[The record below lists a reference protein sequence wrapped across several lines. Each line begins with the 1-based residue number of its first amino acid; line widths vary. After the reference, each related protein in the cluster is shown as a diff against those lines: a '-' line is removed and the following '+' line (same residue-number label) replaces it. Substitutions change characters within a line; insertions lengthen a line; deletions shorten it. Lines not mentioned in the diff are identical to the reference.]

1 MRPFFKAALVFC
13 VACLPPVAA
22 HSSYAQAPAAAP
34 ASTLSPAD
42 VAKLVE
48 KVQVFY
54 DKTTSFKSDFKQ
66 EYLVKVHGSRLNSH
80 GRVVFSKPGKM
91 DWVYDDPKDNRV
103 VSDGAIVKVYEA
115 ANHQMFEQH
124 MDKSQYPAA
133 LAFLTGQG
141 KLADL
146 FNFTVPDGMSFPN
159 GTVLQGVPKQPTPA
173 YATVLFYIDNA
184 TAQVRRVLI
193 IDGQSNRNRFDFEN
207 PRVNEPVSPTQFQLN
222 PPPGTTIIRP

>member
-1 MRPFFKAALVFC
+1 MRSIFKAALILC
-13 VACLPPVAA
+13 VVCVPAVAA
-22 HSSYAQAPAAAP
+22 QPSYAQAPAAAP
-34 ASTLSPAD
+34 ASAAD
-42 VAKLVE
+42 VAQLVGR
-48 KVQVFY
+48 VQSFY

-66 EYLVKVHGSRLNSH
+66 EYYVKVHDKRIRSN

-103 VSDGAIVKVYEA
+103 VSDGALVKVYEA
-115 ANHQMFEQH
+115 SNHQMFEQH

-146 FNFTVPDGMSFPN
+146 FTFTVPDGMSFPN
-159 GTVLQGVPKQPTPA
+159 GTVLQGVPKQATPA

-184 TAQVRRVLI
+184 TSQVRRVMI
-193 IDGQSNRNRFDFEN
+193 IDGQANRNRFDFEN
-207 PRVNEPVSPTQFQLN
+207 PRVNEAVPASQFQLN
-222 PPPGTTIIRP
+222 PPPGTTIVRP